1 MANRDDRKGLVRAGD
16 MPFLQSKTNALAPKQ
31 PNHPPPIPPAP
42 HENSQ
47 MSLFGHFL
55 ANTDEERERL
65 SNVIDFWDCIP
76 RYAVSQMAQNKT
88 RTVDNFLGNHTATF
102 QYQTRTYT
110 CIISPARIEDEDGA
124 VRDYYPSA
132 NEELVED
139 ALRKLAAERDAGFFD
154 KPNYQSGVQFSI
166 YKVAQELAKHGKA
179 RSHGEIERSLQILSK
194 SIIEIRSKD
203 NGEIMAISP
212 YLPSLVA
219 VSKSRLRDD
228 PKAKWA
234 VHFHP
239 FVTRSID
246 QLTYRQ
252 YNYALMMKHKS
263 QLARWLHRQLALKY
277 TFAELTKP
285 FEMRYSTIK
294 RDSGLLNGY
303 ARERAAMEALGDAF
317 DELKNAE
324 VLYAYDRKN
333 ITGPRNKLHDAVFTL
348 RPSLVFITEVK
359 AANKRKMIAKLE
371 E

>member
-1 MANRDDRKGLVRAGD
+1 MNYKRGERGMMKAGD
-16 MPFLQSKTNALAPKQ
+16 VLQKTGLLPAPKLT
-31 PNHPPPIPPAP
+31 PNHPPAIPPT
-42 HENSQ
+42 Q
-47 MSLFGHFL
+47 MSLFGQFL
-55 ANTDEERERL
+55 ANNDEERDKL

-76 RYAVSQMAQNKT
+76 RYAVSQMAQNKS
-88 RTVDNFLGNHTATF
+88 RTPDNFLKNHTAVF
-102 QYQTRTYT
+102 HYQGRTYT
-110 CIISPARIEDEDGA
+110 CIISPARIEDEDGV

-139 ALRKLAAERDAGFFD
+139 ALRKIAADRDSGFFD
-154 KPNYQSGVQFSI
+154 KPNYQSGVQFSL
-166 YKVAQELAKHGKA
+166 YGVAQELAKHGHA
-179 RSHGEIERSLQILSK
+179 RAHGEIERSLQILAK
-194 SIIEIRSKD
+194 SIIEIRSTE
-203 NGEIMAISP
+203 NGERMAISP

-219 VSKSRLRDD
+219 VSKSRLKEDS
-228 PKAKWA
+228 KAKWA

-294 RDSGLLNGY
+294 RDSGLLDNY
-303 ARERAAMEALGDAF
+303 ARERAALEALEDAF
-317 DELKNAE
+317 SELKDANIIYSCA
-324 VLYAYDRKN
+324 RKN
-333 ITGPRNKLHDAVFTL
+333 ITGPRKKILDAIFTL
-348 RPSLVFITEVK
+348 VPSLEFITEVK
-359 AANKRKMIAKLE
+359 AANKRKQLAKLE